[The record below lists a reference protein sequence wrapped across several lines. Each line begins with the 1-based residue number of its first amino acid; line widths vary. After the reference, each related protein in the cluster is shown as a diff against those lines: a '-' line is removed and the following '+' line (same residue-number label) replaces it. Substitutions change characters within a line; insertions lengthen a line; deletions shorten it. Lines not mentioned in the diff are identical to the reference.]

1 MIVKMRVH
9 PRRALQMLK
18 GKQQMCDGIEDE
30 DLKED
35 VSMQT
40 DISLLLILQGDLV
53 DDPEDD
59 LEKFSGLFQKSY
71 SLTGI
76 IALCEERLK
85 AARSTS

>member
-1 MIVKMRVH
+1 MIEKIREH
-9 PRRALQMLK
+9 PRKGLQMLK
-18 GKQQMCDGIEDE
+18 EKQQLCDGIEDK
-30 DLKED
+30 DLTED

>member
-1 MIVKMRVH
+1 
-9 PRRALQMLK
+9 MLK
-18 GKQQMCDGIEDE
+18 GKQQLCDGIEDK
-30 DLKED
+30 DLTED

-76 IALCEERLK
+76 IALCEELLK